1 MVTPL
6 TGESSKDGFKFLFHA
21 QFHLV
26 AVGGPDK
33 QNAKGHGGLWWRR
46 QAVPIGFFSPH
57 IRTSIGVGAGVMAG
71 IETGIGTGVM
81 AGILAGIET
90 GIGAG
95 IMAGVGTGIET
106 GIETGIGIR
115 TVTGIDLR
123 TSCRTHTLVKLTP
136 TGLASFASI

>member
-33 QNAKGHGGLWWRR
+33 QNAKGHGGLWRWR

-57 IRTSIGVGAGVMAG
+57 IRTSIGVGAGVGAGIMAG
-71 IETGIGTGVM
+71 M
-81 AGILAGIET
+81 ET

-95 IMAGVGTGIET
+95 IMAGILAWVGTGIES
-106 GIETGIGIR
+106 GIESGIEIGIGAGFGIR
-115 TVTGIDLR
+115 TGIGIDLR
-123 TSCRTHTLVKLTP
+123 TSCRTHTLVKPKT
-136 TGLASFASI
+136 TDLAIFASI